1 MYEATT
7 LHIDGVRP
15 FPKNCSATNTDVCT
29 MISYH
34 IRYNIYPLHAAPVE
48 KEEWLTFNTK
58 HNEQQ
63 LKRLLIDKW
72 GLDVSIILHQ
82 VIGDEQYRDRA
93 AETILVRQH
102 KERVDV
108 HNLSEWHIALPA
120 SVRKKLNDD
129 AAETNSRYR
138 NIDQP
143 PPLL

>member
-1 MYEATT
+1 M
-7 LHIDGVRP
+7 
-15 FPKNCSATNTDVCT
+15 VC
-29 MISYH
+29 YH
-34 IRYNIYPLHAAPVE
+34 IRYNIYPLNAAPVE

-82 VIGDEQYRDRA
+82 VIAKEQYLDRA
-93 AETILVRQH
+93 AESILVRKKKDLKDIQNL
-102 KERVDV
+102 KEWR
-108 HNLSEWHIALPA
+108 IAMPA
-120 SVRKKLNDD
+120 NIRKKLNND
-129 AAETNSRYR
+129 AAETDTRYR